1 MEAIFDYYDIDTN
14 DIWPFEAMQ
23 FLSENRSDEHILHLK
38 SILETLIIKTR
49 KEQIQLNKTITIE
62 PFVTVA
68 DYDNDSNKEYWLR
81 HIKEFKNATS
91 LKDKV
96 RLHYFNILDKGLDSF
111 FSLTQEIT
119 IDRENDDFDFWF
131 ALKLGQYKDGL
142 DGLKYLNKFLKY
154 QFEESFQSNI
164 KNYKSFLHILM
175 KQYKNEILNDDIIEL
190 TNEWLSMNFLI
201 TIDPENIDEKPK
213 LTGQIST
220 FYLKKIEDKPLFLE
234 RGDGLICIQEI
245 LFSLKKE
252 KFIDY
257 ETDLKAFI
265 KIFKG
270 KALSEKEKIVWIGT
284 KVELRWFVELI
295 IKKNIC
301 LEINGIDKWLIA
313 QKCFSYQKKD
323 RTIEAINNY
332 LSISEARGKETDRKE
347 ILNTI
352 LQKLN
357 KICNATPTE

>member
-1 MEAIFDYYDIDTN
+1 MEAILDYYEINTN
-14 DIWPFEAMQ
+14 DIWVFEAYQ
-23 FLSENRSDEHILHLK
+23 YLINKRSDDQIDHLK
-38 SILETLIIKTR
+38 NILEQQILKTR
-49 KEQIQLNKTITIE
+49 REQIQLNKTITIE

-68 DYDNDSNKEYWLR
+68 DYDNNTKKEYWVRHVNEICEAKSLR
-81 HIKEFKNATS
+81 DQIN
-91 LKDKV
+91 LG
-96 RLHYFNILDKGLDSF
+96 YFNVIDNGLDSF
-111 FSLTQEIT
+111 FSLKEEIT
-119 IDRENDDFDFWF
+119 IDRKNDDFDLWF
-131 ALKLGQYKDGL
+131 VLKLGQYKDGL
-142 DGLKYLNKFLKY
+142 KYLNEFLKY

-257 ETDLKAFI
+257 ETGLKAFI

-301 LEINGIDKWLIA
+301 LEIKGIDKWLIA

>member
-1 MEAIFDYYDIDTN
+1 MKANFNYYTIDTI
-14 DIWPFEAMQ
+14 DIWPHEAQQ
-23 FLSENRSDEHILHLK
+23 FLSENRSGEHILHLK

-49 KEQIQLNKTITIE
+49 KEQIQLNKTVTIE

-81 HIKEFKNATS
+81 HVKEFKNATS

-111 FSLTQEIT
+111 FSLTQEIS
-119 IDRENDDFDFWF
+119 IDRKNDDFDFWF
-131 ALKLGQYKDGL
+131 ALKLGQYKG
-142 DGLKYLNKFLKY
+142 GVKYLNDFLKHHL
-154 QFEESFQSNI
+154 QETFESDIEH
-164 KNYKSFLHILM
+164 YKSFLHILL
-175 KQYKNEILNDDIIEL
+175 KQYKNEFLNEDIIEL
-190 TNEWLSMNFLI
+190 TNEWLSMNFLK
-201 TIDPENIDEKPK
+201 TNDPENNDKKPK

-234 RGDGLICIQEI
+234 KGDGFICIQQI
-245 LFSLKKE
+245 LLSLKNE
-252 KFIDY
+252 KFIDD

-295 IKKNIC
+295 IKKKIC
-301 LEINGIDKWLIA
+301 LEIKGIDKWLIA
-313 QKCFSYQKKD
+313 QKCFSYQKKG
-323 RTIEAINNY
+323 RTIEAIDNY
-332 LSISEARGKETDRKE
+332 RSISEARGKETDRKE
-347 ILNTI
+347 ILNKI
-352 LQKLN
+352 LEKLN
-357 KICNATPTE
+357 KICIATPTE

>member
-1 MEAIFDYYDIDTN
+1 MEANFNDYTIDTI
-14 DIWPFEAMQ
+14 DIWPYEAEQ

-38 SILETLIIKTR
+38 SIIETLIIKTR

-62 PFVTVA
+62 PFVTVD

-81 HIKEFKNATS
+81 HVKEFKNATS
-91 LKDKV
+91 LKDQV
-96 RLHYFNILDKGLDSF
+96 RLHYFNILDKGIDSF
-111 FSLTQEIT
+111 FSLKQEII
-119 IDRENDDFDFWF
+119 IDRKNDDFDFWF
-131 ALKLGQYKDGL
+131 ALKLGQYKV
-142 DGLKYLNKFLKY
+142 GLKYLNKFLKY

-245 LFSLKKE
+245 LFSLKNE

-270 KALSEKEKIVWIGT
+270 KALSEMEKIVWIGT

-301 LEINGIDKWLIA
+301 LEIKGIDKWLIA

-332 LSISEARGKETDRKE
+332 LSISEARGDKMHRKE
-347 ILNTI
+347 ILNKI
-352 LQKLN
+352 LEKLN
-357 KICNATPTE
+357 KIGNATPTE

>member
-1 MEAIFDYYDIDTN
+1 M
-14 DIWPFEAMQ
+14 
-23 FLSENRSDEHILHLK
+23 
-38 SILETLIIKTR
+38 
-49 KEQIQLNKTITIE
+49 TIE

-81 HIKEFKNATS
+81 HVKEFKNATS

-131 ALKLGQYKDGL
+131 ALKLGQYKG
-142 DGLKYLNKFLKY
+142 GVKYLNDFLKHHL
-154 QFEESFQSNI
+154 QETFESDIEH
-164 KNYKSFLHILM
+164 YKSFLHILL
-175 KQYKNEILNDDIIEL
+175 KQYKNEFLNEDIIEL
-190 TNEWLSMNFLI
+190 SNEWLSMN
-201 TIDPENIDEKPK
+201 TVKIDGHEIIEKK
-213 LTGQIST
+213 RTLTGQIST
-220 FYLKKIEDKPLFLE
+220 FYLKKVEEKPLFLE
-234 RGDGLICIQEI
+234 TGGGLICIQEI

-252 KFIDY
+252 KFIDN
-257 ETDLKAFI
+257 ETDFKAFI

-301 LEINGIDKWLIA
+301 FDIIGVDKWIIA
-313 QKCFSYQKKD
+313 QKCFLYLKKGKS
-323 RTIEAINNY
+323 IEAINDY
-332 LSISEARGKETDRKE
+332 LSISDARGKETNRKE
-347 ILNTI
+347 ILNKN
-352 LQKLN
+352 LEKLN
-357 KICNATPTE
+357 KTCHATPTE